1 MRPLTEPET
10 STLFAKLANYTGPS
24 LKSLI
29 APAENAKE
37 DQRMVFRMHQSRV
50 YYMPLYLANLAT
62 RLFFTD

>member
-24 LKSLI
+24 LKNLI
-29 APAENAKE
+29 APPENAKE

-62 RLFFTD
+62 R